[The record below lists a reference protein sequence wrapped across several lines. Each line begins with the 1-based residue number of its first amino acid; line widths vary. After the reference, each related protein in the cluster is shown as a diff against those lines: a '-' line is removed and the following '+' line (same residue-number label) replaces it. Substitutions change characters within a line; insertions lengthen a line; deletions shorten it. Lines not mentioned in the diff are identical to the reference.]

1 MAKMAW
7 YDTAQLAVLEKAKDD
22 LDWFT
27 AVVLSSIQLERHGY
41 LMIKEHLESLEV
53 DFRKDILE
61 KLSLSQIALFLL
73 AIRKIDSNEY
83 GTIMEIN
90 SERNKFMHRREAKRY
105 ARGAKARK
113 KYDPLIEEAI
123 RILKEKFNVMRLYVS
138 KS

>member
-105 ARGAKARK
+105 ARGAEARK